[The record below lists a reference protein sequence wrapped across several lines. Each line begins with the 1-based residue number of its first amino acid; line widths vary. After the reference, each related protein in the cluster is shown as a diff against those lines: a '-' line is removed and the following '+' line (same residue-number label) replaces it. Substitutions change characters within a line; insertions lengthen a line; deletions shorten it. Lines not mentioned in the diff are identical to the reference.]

1 MVKVDVI
8 GLRGEASFQDMV
20 EHFTSLGG
28 EVVLMDPMY
37 VCGKD
42 HVISAVMHAE
52 RSFEHGTNRSKT
64 LLTEIILY
72 AAGERQISKAMS
84 RMRPKEGCNEYVLAL
99 LDAPSDLKL
108 DDISMERDDSIVE
121 PNESKAKAMGLD
133 TSFGID
139 YEDLALEMVA
149 LLELAKY

>member
-1 MVKVDVI
+1 MDVQVI
-8 GLRGEASFQDMV
+8 GIRGDASFEKMV

-28 EVVLMDPMY
+28 EVVIMDPMY

-72 AAGERQISKAMS
+72 VAGERQISKAMEK
-84 RMRPKEGCNEYVLAL
+84 MKPKEGCKDYALAL
-99 LDAPSDLKL
+99 LDQPEDLKL
-108 DDISMERDDSIVE
+108 QDIGMERDDSILSATKE
-121 PNESKAKAMGLD
+121 KAERMGLENP
-133 TSFGID
+133 FGIP
-139 YEDLALEMVA
+139 YEDLVLENVA
-149 LLELAKY
+149 MLDLAKY